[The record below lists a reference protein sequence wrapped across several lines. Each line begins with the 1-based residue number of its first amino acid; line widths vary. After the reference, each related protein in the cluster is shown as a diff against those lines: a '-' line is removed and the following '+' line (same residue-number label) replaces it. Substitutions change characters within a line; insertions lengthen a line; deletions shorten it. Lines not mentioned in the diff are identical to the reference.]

1 MSAALRVDD
10 ATTVRLLT
18 CGAGRSA
25 SRATFSAD
33 WLLADQGGTL
43 ILAVLA
49 VLAVVA
55 INAVQGANSPCARLA
70 REVAAGNWQGVAAAA
85 LDAKPDCV
93 PILARRLAD
102 RNDTRYAAAYALALL
117 NDPQAQ
123 DALYAR
129 LARGRDI
136 RLKALAAMGAG
147 SVRRPKD
154 VSFLCEALHGEPFG
168 DEWPPIEAAALSLSV
183 RGAPECRHA
192 LEQAAKGESSISGG
206 AAFVALSTAAAK
218 PRCRGGSPL
227 GDSEGAVRAVMNCA
241 VPRSEEAPA
250 FYEAAQNR
258 VWFYAAGGWATR
270 APDATEPRLLPT
282 ISFTTVFGQRG
293 ERGLVSLALTFG
305 PLNGSGYDYLVA
317 REGSEWV
324 VIALQST
331 WIS

>member
-1 MSAALRVDD
+1 
-10 ATTVRLLT
+10 
-18 CGAGRSA
+18 
-25 SRATFSAD
+25 
-33 WLLADQGGTL
+33 
-43 ILAVLA
+43 
-49 VLAVVA
+49 
-55 INAVQGANSPCARLA
+55 
-70 REVAAGNWQGVAAAA
+70 
-85 LDAKPDCV
+85 
-93 PILARRLAD
+93 LARRLAD

-154 VSFLCEALHGEPFG
+154 VPFLCEALHGEPFG

-183 RGAPECRHA
+183 RGASECRDA
-192 LEQAAKGESSISGG
+192 LEQAAKGESISAG
-206 AAFVALSTAAAK
+206 AALLALSAAAAK
-218 PRCRGGSPL
+218 PRCRGSSAL
-227 GDSEGAVRAVMNCA
+227 GDSEGAVQAVMNCA

-250 FYEAAQNR
+250 FYEATRNR
-258 VWFYAAGGWATR
+258 VWFHAAGGWATR
-270 APDATEPRLLPT
+270 APAPSEPRLLPT
-282 ISFTTVFGQRG
+282 ISLTTVFGQRG
-293 ERGLVSLALTFG
+293 ERGLVSVALTFG

-324 VIALQST
+324 VLALQST